1 MKTCSQC
8 NQTLPLEAFDVQ
20 TTGKLGRRADCK
32 KCKKRFTRSKEGV
45 VKEVFAYQK
54 AKSKKREY
62 LPPTYS
68 EKELYEWAMKN
79 PEFHLLYSAWVE
91 SGYSSKFKP
100 SFDRLNDYI
109 SYKLNNIQ
117 VTTWNENNQ
126 KGYASQQDG
135 RNTKKNLAVDML
147 GLQGNFIQRFHSV
160 SEAARQFN
168 GVPSNIIGAINQRV
182 SVKKNPD
189 GSTRT
194 YTKSIA
200 YGHRWRYSTS
210 PNINEEIKK

>member
-20 TTGKLGRRADCK
+20 ATGKQGRRADCK
-32 KCKKRFTRSKEGV
+32 ECKKRFTRSKEGV
-45 VKEVFAYQK
+45 VKDALTYQK
-54 AKSKKREY
+54 AKSKKRGY

-68 EKELYEWAMKN
+68 EAELYQWALGN
-79 PEFHLLYSAWVE
+79 PEFHLLYDAWVE

-100 SFDRLNDYI
+100 SFDRINDYI
-109 SYKLNNIQ
+109 SYRLDNIQ
-117 VTTWNENNQ
+117 ATTWNENAQ
-126 KGYASQQDG
+126 KGYASQEDG
-135 RNTKKNLAVDML
+135 RNNKKNLAVDML
-147 GLQGNFIQRFHSV
+147 DLQGNFVQRFHSV

-189 GSTRT
+189 GTTRT
-194 YTKSIA
+194 FTKSTA
-200 YGHRWRYSTS
+200 YGHKWRYSDS
-210 PNINEEIKK
+210 PNINTEIRK